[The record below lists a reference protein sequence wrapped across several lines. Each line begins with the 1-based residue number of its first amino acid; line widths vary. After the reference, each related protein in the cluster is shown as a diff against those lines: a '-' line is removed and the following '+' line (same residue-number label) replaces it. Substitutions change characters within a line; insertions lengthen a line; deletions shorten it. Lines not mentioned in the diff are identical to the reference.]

1 LNVPLP
7 GETVIGEADPVA
19 PVETPVLS
27 SIAVTMYDVIAPSP
41 VSVGAV
47 NETLAEPMLV
57 LTLRPVGAF
66 GVLRGVK
73 VPRVPPCL
81 RAI

>member
-1 LNVPLP
+1 LNVPIP
-7 GETVIGEADPVA
+7 GEKIIGEADPVA

-41 VSVGAV
+41 VTEGAV
-47 NETLAEPMLV
+47 NETLATLMFV

-73 VPRVPPCL
+73 VLRVPPCL
-81 RAI
+81 LAI